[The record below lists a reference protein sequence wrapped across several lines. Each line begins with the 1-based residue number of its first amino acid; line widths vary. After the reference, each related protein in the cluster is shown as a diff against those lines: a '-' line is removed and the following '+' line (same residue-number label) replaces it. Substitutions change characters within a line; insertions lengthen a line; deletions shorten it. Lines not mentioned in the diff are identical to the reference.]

1 MRYLKKIFWTGLVG
15 LPVFDNKRILNN
27 FIDESYFYENKISKN
42 DDYFNIRSKIR
53 GRYVILKIYNKI
65 AML

>member
-1 MRYLKKIFWTGLVG
+1 MRYLKKVFWTGLVG
-15 LPVFDNKRILNN
+15 FQFLIIKILNN

-53 GRYVILKIYNKI
+53 GRYMDLEN
-65 AML
+65 L